1 MSTTKIS
8 QLPSDS
14 NPSTTDYVPALDT
27 ETTSTRKITLANI
40 LSLFFNNIPSSV
52 VTNASLKTGA
62 GEPGGAWDTWT
73 PTLTNLTLGNGTLT
87 AKYKKIGK
95 TIHFKFILTLGS
107 TSSVGTNPY
116 FTLPETAASDY
127 VGAATPEYANIGFAK
142 FLDSGTSNFS
152 GFTNLRTTTT
162 AAPQLANASSTYLQV
177 AVPSATAPFTWGNGD
192 ALFSVGTYE
201 AA

>member
-1 MSTTKIS
+1 MAFTTG
-8 QLPSDS
+8 QTFTYGETPSAAKMQYIWD
-14 NPSTTDYVPALDT
+14 NDYALADGTGIEDDAIIARHIADGEVVPEAL
-27 ETTSTRKITLANI
+27 
-40 LSLFFNNIPSSV
+40 FP
-52 VTNASLKTGA
+52 GA
-62 GEPGGAWDTWT
+62 GTGWAWSTWT

-87 AKYKKIGK
+87 AKYKKTGK
-95 TIHFKFILTLGS
+95 TIDFRFIMTLGS

-127 VGAATPEYANIGFAK
+127 IGAATPEFANIGFAK

-162 AAPQLANASSTYLQV
+162 AAPQLANATATYLQV
-177 AVPSATAPFTWGNGD
+177 DIPSATAPFTWGNGD
-192 ALFSVGTYE
+192 ALFCVGTYE